1 MKKNKNK
8 LLVLTAMLTM
18 LLGISLS
25 SNSVTY
31 ANFEGFKNNCLTDI
45 QDSDSKNDT
54 GKNTSEENS
63 GSNGSWDEKGTKAN
77 KVAQNMWDY
86 WKNKGFQWCR
96 NRRSY
101 GKC

>member
-54 GKNTSEENS
+54 GKTHLKRIVEVMVHGMKKEQRL
-63 GSNGSWDEKGTKAN
+63 TK
-77 KVAQNMWDY
+77 
-86 WKNKGFQWCR
+86 
-96 NRRSY
+96 
-101 GKC
+101 